1 MLGEKQQP
9 ADDTVAGAFSK
20 CQQTVACH
28 KKYCLALQRQRA
40 QDPAAFAVEFKGCLN
55 SILTVFKREPA
66 VERLVAFTSKFVA
79 VDENGA
85 VDSAF
90 AVELIEHLLPHAH
103 ASVPAAPKLAEPGTV
118 ARTSP
123 TAAGVR

>member
-1 MLGEKQQP
+1 MAEPLSEKQQP

-66 VERLVAFTSKFVA
+66 VRARPPA
-79 VDENGA
+79 RRDRRA
-85 VDSAF
+85 
-90 AVELIEHLLPHAH
+90 LP
-103 ASVPAAPKLAEPGTV
+103 SSAAPRCLCGPLLTHLP
-118 ARTSP
+118 R
-123 TAAGVR
+123 

>member
-1 MLGEKQQP
+1 MAEPLSEKQQP

-66 VERLVAFTSKFVA
+66 VRPRPPRPPPAARCPAPPRSATSA
-79 VDENGA
+79 V
-85 VDSAF
+85 S
-90 AVELIEHLLPHAH
+90 LMRSLLP
-103 ASVPAAPKLAEPGTV
+103 P
-118 ARTSP
+118 
-123 TAAGVR
+123 